1 MRRYGLNIETASLK
15 EQRPL
20 TAFAKRVK
28 TQWIRIIIFVFIP
41 YLFLIPGCEH
51 TTFQSSVPTYPV
63 RFSINTN
70 MGEFVHFKPTSQNE
84 YVTLTED
91 GYSYNGKWVQARLVT
106 DAYGYA
112 GTVVFVSI
120 NGYDAYDLA
129 CPYCAA
135 RGKKQACEIDGIFA
149 VCPHCG
155 EQYDLGSGTAAPQ
168 KGIAK
173 ELLRRYA
180 IINSDG
186 KLTIT
191 QQ

>member
-1 MRRYGLNIETASLK
+1 MKTASLK

-28 TQWIRIIIFVFIP
+28 TQWIRLIILVFIP
-41 YLFLIPGCEH
+41 YSLFLTLVSCEH

-70 MGEFVHFKPTSQNE
+70 MGEFVHFKETSQNE
-84 YVTLTED
+84 YVALTED
-91 GYSYNGKWVQARLVT
+91 GYFYNGKWIQARLVT

-120 NGYDAYDLA
+120 GGYVAYDLA

-135 RGKKQACEIDGIFA
+135 HGRKQACDIDGIFA
-149 VCPHCG
+149 TCPHCG
-155 EQYDLGSGTAAPQ
+155 EQYDLGSGSAAPQ
-168 KGIAK
+168 KGIAN
-173 ELLRRYA
+173 ECLRKYA